1 MDFSKGCN
9 SDNKSNG
16 ELNGKQ
22 IQNGSELQSVSD
34 LSLSSPKSLNKLLK
48 SSTLVKI
55 PVTEARSRNFLV
67 GCSNSWGSLLGA
79 GNLSSHFPDH
89 SLTLF
94 VGTYN
99 VNETASLPSS
109 DLSDFLLPESVD
121 DVPDLY
127 AIGTQENT
135 LQRFDWEV
143 CLQETIGLSH
153 VLLHSALVG
162 TLHLAV
168 FIRKELIWFCS
179 EPEEGVILT
188 RQGSMIKTKGAVA
201 IALQIFGTS
210 FLFVNSHLTAHEE
223 NVKERISDHEKI
235 KVGMELP
242 RRTPVRGEI
251 TTDVTARFDCVFW
264 FGDLNFRLKCDRH
277 KVLACLCGPSPA
289 LEELMSTDQLNTVM
303 VKGAAFQGFSEAA
316 INFPPTYKYDIGTDA
331 FDTSE
336 KRRTPSYTDRIL
348 YRMRKANCISCL
360 NYNSVPSI
368 RVSDHKPVYSVFKV
382 HLRPGR
388 DDIPLSAGLFN
399 RNVYLK
405 VVAQRAVTLNPL
417 LNLKNSKFCSVM

>member
-303 VKGAAFQGFSEAA
+303 VKG
-316 INFPPTYKYDIGTDA
+316 IK
-331 FDTSE
+331 
-336 KRRTPSYTDRIL
+336 
-348 YRMRKANCISCL
+348 
-360 NYNSVPSI
+360 
-368 RVSDHKPVYSVFKV
+368 
-382 HLRPGR
+382 
-388 DDIPLSAGLFN
+388 
-399 RNVYLK
+399 
-405 VVAQRAVTLNPL
+405 
-417 LNLKNSKFCSVM
+417 